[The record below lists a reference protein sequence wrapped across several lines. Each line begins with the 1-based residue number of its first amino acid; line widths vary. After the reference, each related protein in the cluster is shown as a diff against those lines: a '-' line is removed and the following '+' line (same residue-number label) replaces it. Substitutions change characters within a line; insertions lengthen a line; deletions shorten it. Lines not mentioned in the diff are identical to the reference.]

1 VYRSKFTDDALR
13 DVKSLLKNVR
23 NALKKEFQKKI
34 HVDPVGCSEPLT
46 SDLEAFRSFHHGDY
60 RVVYRVFEKLG
71 AVAVVAIGKKDAGH
85 QSGIYK
91 RLEALA
97 EKGKLAEAVLRSLG
111 RV

>member
-1 VYRSKFTDDALR
+1 
-13 DVKSLLKNVR
+13 
-23 NALKKEFQKKI
+23 
-34 HVDPVGCSEPLT
+34 
-46 SDLEAFRSFHHGDY
+46 
-60 RVVYRVFEKLG
+60 VYRVFEKLG

>member
-1 VYRSKFTDDALR
+1 MYRSKFTDDALR
-13 DVKSLLKNVR
+13 DVKSLPKNVR

-71 AVAVVAIGKKDAGH
+71 AGH